1 MIAIIEQKILSVKP
15 MTAVAFV
22 YDTDE
27 EDWKVIGA
35 KTGELNTSLYEGH
48 SEDKTYELYQS
59 IEELMPDV
67 FEFSRGQ

>member
-35 KTGELNTSLYEGH
+35 KTGELNTILYEGH
-48 SEDKTYELYQS
+48 SEDKTYE
-59 IEELMPDV
+59 V
-67 FEFSRGQ
+67 H

>member
-1 MIAIIEQKILSVKP
+1 MIAIVEQKILSGKP
-15 MTAVAFV
+15 MTAVDFV

-35 KTGELNTSLYEGH
+35 KTGELNTILYEGH